1 MPLNATQRTPG
12 RLRPFH
18 VLLVQ
23 MAVDARWATGLDS
36 ENICD

>member
-23 MAVDARWATGLDS
+23 MAVDALGDRSGFGEYL
-36 ENICD
+36 